1 MSLMNEE
8 KTARDTDM
16 THLSTWM
23 LIIDN
28 QALTDSLVPNAGQN
42 SLPMT
47 LKLHYG
53 SKDVERHIYSNLTVK
68 DFMQ

>member
-1 MSLMNEE
+1 MDEE

-23 LIIDN
+23 LIVDN
-28 QALTDSLVPNAGQN
+28 QDLSDSLVPIAGQN

-53 SKDVERHIYSNLTVK
+53 GKDVERHIYSNLTVK
-68 DFMQ
+68 EFL